1 MNGVLGATTQPP
13 LLTSG
18 FDVAEWLVDRNQ
30 ALRDSMTRL
39 GMLTEYGPTLDKL
52 RDAFIEHDSHYR
64 VMLDYNQAKVRNDH
78 DSLPQPERPGAA
90 TVQLAHMSASER
102 SRLRFL
108 ATLAPMTGDAR
119 MLGVEWSWDEV
130 GLFADADP
138 GLVADLATAMVARF
152 TGV

>member
-13 LLTSG
+13 LLTNG
-18 FDVAEWLVDRNQ
+18 FQVAEWLVGRNQ
-30 ALRDSMTRL
+30 TLRDSLTRL

-52 RDAFIEHDSHYR
+52 RDAFIEHDARYR
-64 VMLDYNQAKVRNDH
+64 LMLDYNEAKARNAH
-78 DSLPQPERPGAA
+78 HGLMVPERPGEA
-90 TVQLAHMSASER
+90 VVLLSHMSASER

-108 ATLAPMTGDAR
+108 ATLAPMTDDAR

-138 GLVADLATAMVARF
+138 GLVADLAAAMVARF